1 MAIKLDT
8 FSSAGGGAGTDNLD
22 DVTSRGAT
30 TTNAITVGGVTVGTE
45 YTLPSVDGSTNQ
57 YLKTDGAGNLSFA
70 DLDITGGLTYQ
81 GAFNAT
87 AGTPDISNAEKGDFY
102 VIDTAGTIYGQ
113 TWAVGDH
120 LLVNEDMGGTITNSK
135 IDKIDNTDQVTSVN
149 GNTGA
154 VVLSGNDLAADH
166 TAVNYTATN
175 ANIDGHLS
183 GIDTAIGASLSPTLD
198 DVTTNGN
205 TTTNT
210 IEVGQVTV
218 SGDILAS
225 SADTRTIGAEGTRF
239 ITYYGDMNG
248 AIRFKAKNNQGS
260 AITKGQ
266 VVYIS
271 GVSGTVPEV
280 KLAKADSALTMPAF
294 GVAFANANDQAEVQI
309 VTFGNL
315 TDYNTTTYSLSANDT
330 IYVSA
335 TTAGALTN
343 TAPTGESNLIQN
355 IGRVVRAD
363 ASAGIIKVGGAGR
376 SNATP
381 NLNSGKIFLGNASNQ
396 AVSTALSSI
405 NLTSFNDDLTYP
417 VTSVNTLTGAVV
429 VSGDD
434 VGADHTAV
442 NYTAANANVDG
453 HLSGIDTKLGTLG
466 TSAFLDVGTSAS
478 NVVQLDGTAK
488 LPAVDGSQLTNL
500 PSAPVTSV
508 NTLTGAVVVSGNDIA
523 ADHTAVNYTAA
534 NVNVDGH
541 FSGVDTKLGT
551 LGTSA
556 FLDVGTSASNVVQL
570 DGTAKLPAVD
580 GSQLT
585 NLPSAPVTSVN
596 SLTGAVVV
604 SGNDIA
610 ADHTAVNY
618 TASNANVDGHLSGI
632 DTKFGTL
639 GTASTAATTDFL
651 QVTNNLSDLNNA
663 TTARSNLGLG
673 TAATQNV
680 GTSAGNV
687 VQLDGTA
694 KLPAVDG
701 SQLTNLPSAPVTS
714 VNSLT
719 GAVVVSGNDIAA
731 DHTAVNYTAANANVD
746 GHFSGVDT
754 KLGTLLADITGESL
768 NDLSDVS
775 FTAGAGIDNYVLT
788 YDNGT
793 SSWGAEAVP
802 SAPVTSV
809 NGNTGAVVLSGNDL
823 AADHTA
829 VNYTAT
835 NANID
840 GHLSGIDSA
849 LGSVS
854 GSKPTVTSA
863 SPSTDYTISTYT
875 AIEEV
880 YILNPSASINV
891 NLPSA
896 STVTSGYKYNIK
908 NVSATA
914 SLTVDPN
921 STETIDG
928 ATTYT
933 LNVQYQSLTIVSDGS
948 NWHII

>member
-8 FSSAGGGAGTDNLD
+8 FSSAGGGAGTDTLD

-30 TTNAITVGGVTVGTE
+30 TTNGITVGGVTVGTE
-45 YTLPSVDGSTNQ
+45 YTLPSADGSTNQ

-154 VVLSGNDLAADH
+154 VVLSGDDLAADH
-166 TAVNYTATN
+166 TAVNYTAAN

-183 GIDTAIGASLSPTLD
+183 GIDTKLGTVASPTLD

-225 SADTRTIGAEGTRF
+225 SADARTIGEEDTRF

-248 AIRFKAKNNQGS
+248 AIRFKAKNDQG
-260 AITKGQ
+260 AQITKGQ
-266 VVYIS
+266 AVYIK
-271 GVSGTVPEV
+271 GLAGDGTTPTVG
-280 KLAKADSALTMPAF
+280 LADADDATKMPAF
-294 GVAFANANDQAEVQI
+294 GLAFNTANDQAEVQI
-309 VTFGNL
+309 VSFGNL
-315 TDYNTTTYSLSANDT
+315 GGLNTSTYSVGDT
-330 IYVSA
+330 LFID
-335 TTAGALTN
+335 TTAGGLVN
-343 TAPTGESNLIQN
+343 TKPTGETAQLQN
-355 IGRVVRAD
+355 IGRVIR
-363 ASAGIIKVGGAGR
+363 SNNGAGIIMVGGAGR
-376 SNATP
+376 SAATP
-381 NLNSGKIFLGNASNQ
+381 NLNDGKIFLGNASNQ
-396 AVSTALSSI
+396 SVSTALSSI

-434 VGADHTAV
+434 VAEDHTAV

-453 HLSGIDTKLGTLG
+453 HFSGIDTKLGTLLSDITNESLNDLSDVSFTAG
-466 TSAFLDVGTSAS
+466 PGIDNYVLTYDNSTTSWGAEIV
-478 NVVQLDGTAK
+478 
-488 LPAVDGSQLTNL
+488 

-523 ADHTAVNYTAA
+523 ADHTATNYTAA
-534 NVNVDGH
+534 NANVDGH
-541 FSGVDTKLGT
+541 FSGIDTKLGT

-610 ADHTAVNY
+610 ADHTATNY

-639 GTASTAATTDFL
+639 GTASTAASTDFLQVTNNLSDLNNAATARTNLGLGTAATSASTDFL

-663 TTARSNLGLG
+663 TTARTNLGLG

-714 VNSLT
+714 VNTLT
-719 GAVVVSGNDIAA
+719 GAVVVSGDDIAA
-731 DHTAVNYTAANANVD
+731 DHTAT
-746 GHFSGVDT
+746 
-754 KLGTLLADITGESL
+754 
-768 NDLSDVS
+768 
-775 FTAGAGIDNYVLT
+775 
-788 YDNGT
+788 
-793 SSWGAEAVP
+793 
-802 SAPVTSV
+802 
-809 NGNTGAVVLSGNDL
+809 
-823 AADHTA
+823 
-829 VNYTAT
+829 NYTAT

-840 GHLSGIDSA
+840 GHLSGIDTA

-863 SPSTDYTISTYT
+863 SPGTDYTISTSSG
-875 AIEEV
+875 IEEV

-896 STVTSGYKYNIK
+896 STATSGYKYNIK
-908 NVSATA
+908 NVSATH

-933 LNVQYQSLTIVSDGS
+933 LNVQYQSVTIVSDGT

>member
-8 FSSAGGGAGTDNLD
+8 FSSAGGGAGTDTLD

-45 YTLPSVDGSTNQ
+45 YTLPSADGSTNQ

-154 VVLSGNDLAADH
+154 VVLSGDDLAADH
-166 TAVNYTATN
+166 TAVNYTAAN

-183 GIDTAIGASLSPTLD
+183 GIDTKLGTVASPTLD

-225 SADTRTIGAEGTRF
+225 SADARTIGEEDTRF

-294 GVAFANANDQAEVQI
+294 GLAFANANDQAEVQI

-381 NLNSGKIFLGNASNQ
+381 NLNDGKIFLGNASNQ
-396 AVSTALSSI
+396 AVSTAISSI
-405 NLTSFNDDLTYP
+405 ALSSFNDDLSYL
-417 VTSVNTLTGAVV
+417 S
-429 VSGDD
+429 SGD
-434 VGADHTAV
+434 
-442 NYTAANANVDG
+442 NIS
-453 HLSGIDTKLGTLG
+453 L
-466 TSAFLDVGTSAS
+466 
-478 NVVQLDGTAK
+478 
-488 LPAVDGSQLTNL
+488 LTND
-500 PSAPVTSV
+500 A
-508 NTLTGAVVVSGNDIA
+508 G
-523 ADHTAVNYTAA
+523 Y
-534 NVNVDGH
+534 
-541 FSGVDTKLGT
+541 
-551 LGTSA
+551 
-556 FLDVGTSASNVVQL
+556 
-570 DGTAKLPAVD
+570 
-580 GSQLT
+580 LT
-585 NLPSAPVTSVN
+585 NIN
-596 SLTGAVVV
+596 S
-604 SGNDIA
+604 
-610 ADHTAVNY
+610 
-618 TASNANVDGHLSGI
+618 
-632 DTKFGTL
+632 
-639 GTASTAATTDFL
+639 
-651 QVTNNLSDLNNA
+651 
-663 TTARSNLGLG
+663 
-673 TAATQNV
+673 
-680 GTSAGNV
+680 
-687 VQLDGTA
+687 
-694 KLPAVDG
+694 
-701 SQLTNLPSAPVTS
+701 
-714 VNSLT
+714 
-719 GAVVVSGNDIAA
+719 
-731 DHTAVNYTAANANVD
+731 
-746 GHFSGVDT
+746 
-754 KLGTLLADITGESL
+754 ESI
-768 NDLSDVS
+768 NDLSDVNLTS
-775 FTAGAGIDNYVLT
+775 PSSGQVLSYNGANWVNSAASAGSLAGLSDTTITSPANGEVLKYNGSSWVDAQLAYSELSGTPTNVSTFTNDAGYLTNINSESINDLNDVTITAAANGEVLKYNGSAWVDAQLAYSELSGTPTNVSTFTNDAGYLTNINSESIDDLSDVVLT
-788 YDNGT
+788 TPSSGQVLSYNGT
-793 SSWGAEAVP
+793 NWVNAAASGGGGYTY
-802 SAPVTSV
+802 SAITADPANAQANYHYSC
-809 NGNTGAVVLSGNDL
+809 TGTFTITLATTGMSAGDQIRIKNMGSGTITIDPQ
-823 AADHTA
+823 T
-829 VNYTAT
+829 V
-835 NANID
+835 NID
-840 GHLSGIDSA
+840 GS
-849 LGSVS
+849 
-854 GSKPTVTSA
+854 T
-863 SPSTDYTISTYT
+863 TDYVLDVRYS
-875 AIEEV
+875 
-880 YILNPSASINV
+880 SI
-891 NLPSA
+891 
-896 STVTSGYKYNIK
+896 
-908 NVSATA
+908 
-914 SLTVDPN
+914 
-921 STETIDG
+921 
-928 ATTYT
+928 T
-933 LNVQYQSLTIVSDGS
+933 LVSDGT
-948 NWHII
+948 NYEVV

>member
-45 YTLPSVDGSTNQ
+45 YTLPSADGSINQ

-154 VVLSGNDLAADH
+154 VVLSGDDLAADH

-381 NLNSGKIFLGNASNQ
+381 NLNDGKIFLGNASNQ

-429 VSGDD
+429 VSGND
-434 VGADHTAV
+434 VAADHTAV
-442 NYTAANANVDG
+442 NYTATNANIDG
-453 HLSGIDTKLGTLG
+453 HLSGVDTKLGTLLADITGESLNDLSDVSFTAGPGIDNYVLTYDNG
-466 TSAFLDVGTSAS
+466 TSSWGAEIV
-478 NVVQLDGTAK
+478 
-488 LPAVDGSQLTNL
+488 

-523 ADHTAVNYTAA
+523 ADHTATNYTATNA
-534 NVNVDGH
+534 NVDGH
-541 FSGVDTKLGT
+541 FSGVDTKFGT

-618 TASNANVDGHLSGI
+618 TAANANVDGHFSGI

-639 GTASTAATTDFL
+639 GTASTAASTDFL

-663 TTARSNLGLG
+663 TTARTNLGLGTAATSASTDFLQVTNNLSDLNNATTARTNLGLG

-680 GTSAGNV
+680 GTTANSV

-714 VNSLT
+714 VNALT

-775 FTAGAGIDNYVLT
+775 FTAGPGIDNYVLT
-788 YDNGT
+788 YDNST
-793 SSWGAEAVP
+793 STWGAEAASGGGG
-802 SAPVTSV
+802 SAPAVTSV
-809 NGNTGAVVLSGNDL
+809 SQG
-823 AADHTA
+823 
-829 VNYTAT
+829 
-835 NANID
+835 
-840 GHLSGIDSA
+840 
-849 LGSVS
+849 
-854 GSKPTVTSA
+854 
-863 SPSTDYTISTYT
+863 TDYTISHNSSVL
-875 AIEEV
+875 EDV
-880 YILNPSASINV
+880 YIITPSASINV
-891 NLPSA
+891 NLPA
-896 STVTSGYKYNIK
+896 AATCGSGYKYQIK
-908 NVSATA
+908 NMSGSFT
-914 SLTVDPN
+914 LTIDPN
-921 STETIDG
+921 STETVDG
-928 ATTYT
+928 SATVDI
-933 LNVQYQSLTIVSDGS
+933 NQQYASLTLITDGS
-948 NWHII
+948 NWFIIQ